1 MEELNKKNEIH
12 HIGNDAGKSWPRISI
27 ITPSF
32 NQAAFLER
40 TLLSVLDQDYPN
52 LEYIVIDGGSTDGS
66 VEILKKYDNR
76 LAYWVSEK
84 DRGQSHALNKG
95 FERAT
100 GEIIGWLNSDD
111 LYCRGALRHVGEWF
125 LTHPQDEVH
134 YGGLYLVDEEDCITD
149 AHWAAKPDIRYTY
162 FVGMDVHQQSLF
174 WKRELMERAGKID
187 ESFRFS
193 MDLDFVL
200 RLMLHGRVSRTTR
213 YLGKFREHE
222 AAKTSNIADI
232 CLRENQ
238 IIFDRYREFFPFR
251 TGLKHWL
258 SLQRISSVAVEAPS
272 YFAFKIGQRLKL
284 PVPIQ
289 WLGAER
295 ISA

>member
-1 MEELNKKNEIH
+1 MEKSGQEIG
-12 HIGNDAGKSWPRISI
+12 IAGKGREAGKVWPRISV

-32 NQAAFLER
+32 NQAEFLER
-40 TLLSVLDQDYPN
+40 TLFSVLDQGYPN

-66 VEILKKYDNR
+66 VEILKQYDDR

-100 GEIIGWLNSDD
+100 GEILGWLNSDD
-111 LYCRGALRHVGEWF
+111 LYCHGALHHVGQWF
-125 LTHPQDEVH
+125 LDHPQDEVH
-134 YGGLYLVDEEDCITD
+134 YGGLYLVDENDRITD
-149 AHWAAKPDIRYTY
+149 AHWAAKPDVRYTY

-174 WKRELMERAGKID
+174 WKRELMERVGMID

-200 RLMLHGRVSRTTR
+200 RLMLHGRVSRTTH
-213 YLGKFREHE
+213 YLGKFREHQ

-238 IIFDRYREFFPFR
+238 VIFDRYRKFFPPR
-251 TGLKHWL
+251 PGLKHWL
-258 SLQRISSVAVEAPS
+258 SLQRTSSVAVESPS

-284 PVPIQ
+284 QVPVQ

-295 ISA
+295 I

>member
-1 MEELNKKNEIH
+1 MGKLGEEVWENNKSIEVS
-12 HIGNDAGKSWPRISI
+12 AAFPRISV

-32 NQAAFLER
+32 NQVAFLER
-40 TLLSVLDQDYPN
+40 TLRSVLDQNYPN

-66 VEILKKYDNR
+66 VDVLKKYESR

-111 LYCRGALRHVGEWF
+111 LYCPGALFHVGEWF
-125 LTHPQDEVH
+125 AAHPKDDVH
-134 YGGLYLVDEEDCITD
+134 YGGLYLVDKDDRVTD
-149 AHWAAKPDIRYTY
+149 AHWAATPDARYTY

-174 WKRELMERAGKID
+174 WRRDLMKRVGTID

-200 RLMLHGRVSRTTR
+200 RLMLNGRVSRTKR
-213 YLGKFREHE
+213 YLGMFREHE
-222 AAKTSNIADI
+222 AAKTSTIVDI

-238 IIFDRYREFFPFR
+238 VIFERYRDLFPSR
-251 TGLKHWL
+251 PGLKQWL
-258 SLQRISSVAVEAPS
+258 SLRRTCSVALEAPL
-272 YFAFKIGQRLKL
+272 YFAFKVGQRLKL
-284 PVPIQ
+284 PVPID
-289 WLGAER
+289 WLSEK
-295 ISA
+295 